1 MSDYPIPTRDVVTGD
16 EIIFTKNVYT
26 GAYPR
31 SKFSHYEQVQ
41 GTVIHE
47 SYGEVRQQHTF
58 TIQRF
63 DGTKFQIKGR
73 NLYRNSVYRKYWDDE
88 DARKEIAKEKHE
100 RGAEARKLRYNL

>member
-1 MSDYPIPTRDVVTGD
+1 MNDYPIPTNDVVVGD
-16 EIIFTKNVYT
+16 EITFTKNVYI

-47 SYGEVRQQHTF
+47 SYGNVRQQHTF
-58 TIQRF
+58 TIQRP

-73 NLYRNSVYRKYWDDE
+73 NLYRNRVYRKYWQDE
-88 DARKEIAKEKHE
+88 DARKDVAKEKHE